1 MDYPKEHQPVM
12 PYLIVK
18 GADKLIEFLKKVF
31 DAEEQGKV
39 LRSEGAILHAELS
52 VYGSTV
58 MLAEATDKYP
68 VMNAGLF
75 VYVPDTDATY
85 KQAIKLGATSVKEPA
100 EAQYASRAAG
110 IRDPFGN
117 IWWLSTM

>member
-1 MDYPKEHQPVM
+1 MQYPKEHQPVM

-18 GADKLIEFLKKVF
+18 GADKLIDFLKKVF

-39 LRSEGAILHAELS
+39 LRSEGAILHAEVS
-52 VYGSTV
+52 IYGSTV
-58 MLAEATDKYP
+58 MIAEATQRYP

-75 VYVPDTDATY
+75 VYVPDTEAAY
-85 KQAIKLGATSVKEPA
+85 KRALKLGATSVKEPMQT
-100 EAQYASRAAG
+100 EYARRAAG
-110 IRDPFGN
+110 IKDPFGN